1 MDRYAVQEKLGDG
14 TFGTVFRAIHRADLK
29 EVAIKYM
36 KRRFK
41 SWEEIVKLREFRSL
55 YEMNSYQHPNIVE
68 LHEVIRDSNEHL
80 FFVFEYM
87 PDGNLYEFIKRHSPP
102 KSTYGKDIAPAP
114 VLLETRIRSIMKQL
128 LEGLEFLHSRG
139 YFHRDIKPENI
150 LMRGEVCKLADFG
163 LARDCKC
170 EAPVTDY
177 VSTRWYRA
185 PEVLLRN
192 SEYGKPVD
200 LFGLG
205 CVLAELYSKAPL
217 FPGENEI
224 DQIHLITQ
232 VLGTPES
239 DWPEGV
245 NLATKLGINFKC
257 DTQIR
262 LQDKVPSGTFSDAL
276 AFMSDLLKWNPK
288 YRPTCK
294 QALAHC
300 YFDPISTPKIEP
312 LMLRSMCNKR
322 PSPSASSQH
331 WNQDIPS
338 KARRI
343 DDSSPRSVHDIWD
356 DAFSIQKLPFRY
368 RT

>member
-14 TFGTVFRAIHRADLK
+14 TFGTVFRAIHSRSLK
-29 EVAIKYM
+29 EVAIKRM

-41 SWEEIVKLREFRSL
+41 SWEDIVKLREFRSL
-55 YEMNSYQHPNIVE
+55 YEMNSFHHPNIVE
-68 LHEVIRDSNEHL
+68 LHEVIRDSNEQL

-87 PDGNLYEFIKRHSPP
+87 PGGNLYEFIKHHTPP
-102 KSTYGKDIAPAP
+102 KSLGRKDTTPTP
-114 VLLETRIRSIMKQL
+114 VLSETRIRFIAKQV

-150 LMRGEVCKLADFG
+150 LMRGDVCKLADFG

-185 PEVLLRN
+185 PEVLLRS

-205 CVLAELYSKAPL
+205 CIIAELYSRVPL
-217 FPGENEI
+217 FPGENEV

-239 DWPEGV
+239 DWAEGV
-245 NLATKLGINFKC
+245 NLATKLGINLKC
-257 DTQIR
+257 DKQIA
-262 LQDKVPSGTFSDAL
+262 LQDKVPGLSRDAL
-276 AFMSDLLKWNPK
+276 LLMNNLLKWNPK
-288 YRPTCK
+288 DRPTCK
-294 QALAHC
+294 QALSHN
-300 YFDPISTPKIEP
+300 YFALKSTPNVDP
-312 LMLRSMCNKR
+312 SMLCSLRNKR
-322 PSPSASSQH
+322 SLIAASLEDQ
-331 WNQDIPS
+331 NQNIPA
-338 KARRI
+338 KVRRV

-356 DAFSIQKLPFRY
+356 NAFTIPNPPFFY
-368 RT
+368 